1 MKSLLFTI
9 CSLIALQAQADHL
22 RPHLLFSAKL
32 DGAQQ
37 VPAVTTNAKGVA
49 SFVLNSTRDTMFVNA
64 SFVGLSGGVTAVHL
78 HNGATGVSGGV
89 ALDLMPMLSG
99 NKLNGIITGTN
110 LSNNLANLIKSDI
123 YLNVHTAANAGG
135 EIRGQVKL
143 ETDWHFWASL
153 NGANQVPAVTTT
165 AYGLGSFNLSMDKGV
180 LRYHIVCQGLSGA
193 ITSAHLH
200 YGAAGA
206 TGGVAETLT
215 FTGNVLTG
223 TLTPSLATIDS
234 LFSGQLYV
242 NVHTAANANGEIRAQ
257 LVTKKGLVF
266 DANLNGANQVP
277 AVTTT
282 ASGVGSFYINPRLDT
297 MWYDIVADGL
307 SGAITSA
314 HFHDGAAG
322 ATGGVAFTI
331 PAANITGNRL
341 QGFITGASF
350 NVAYVSRLLSVDAYV
365 NIHTTANANGEIR
378 GQVLRLAREGYT
390 INMTSAQNV
399 PTTSNSAYGS
409 GIVSI
414 SREQDHN
421 YYMWV
426 VGGLTAEPTAAHF
439 HLGLMGAS
447 GTVIHNSTPIMTTGT
462 NFGSAFGYWKSS
474 DASPFT
480 TANSLQFRNDSVYVN
495 IHTTANV
502 NGEVRG
508 QVLRGA
514 MMYTVVGVRQIVE
527 QVAFNLM
534 PNPTQDFITITAD
547 QLDLSQTTATIM
559 DINGRVISRARMNS
573 NQIDFSQFA
582 AGTYFLQLNDGQKQA
597 SQKVIKY

>member
-1 MKSLLFTI
+1 M
-9 CSLIALQAQADHL
+9 ALQAQADHL

-78 HNGATGVSGGV
+78 HNGAAGVSGGV

-110 LSNNLANLIKSDI
+110 LSSNLANLIKSDI

-143 ETDWHFWASL
+143 ETDWHFSASL
-153 NGANQVPAVTTT
+153 NGANQVPAVTTS
-165 AYGLGSFNLSMDKGV
+165 AYGLGSFNLSLDKGM
-180 LRYHIVCQGLSGA
+180 LRYHVVCQGLSGA
-193 ITSAHLH
+193 ITGAHLH
-200 YGAAGA
+200 YGVAGT
-206 TGGVAETLT
+206 TGSVAEALT
-215 FTGNVLTG
+215 VSGNVLMG
-223 TLTPSLATIDS
+223 TLTPTLATIDS
-234 LFSGQLYV
+234 LFAGKLYV

-257 LVTKKGLVF
+257 LMLKKGLVF

-277 AVTTT
+277 AVTTSAT
-282 ASGVGSFYINPRLDT
+282 GVGSFYINARLDT

-307 SGAITSA
+307 SGAIASA

-331 PAANITGNRL
+331 PAANITGNHL
-341 QGFITGASF
+341 QGFITGAGF
-350 NVAYVSRLLSVDAYV
+350 DAAYTARLLKSEAYV
-365 NIHTTANANGEIR
+365 NIHTMTNMNGEIR
-378 GQVLRLAREGYT
+378 GQVVRLAREGYT

-399 PTTSNSAYGS
+399 PATSNNAYGS

-421 YYMWV
+421 HYMWV
-426 VGGLTAEPTAAHF
+426 AGGLSGTPDGAHF
-439 HLGLMGAS
+439 HLGLMGAT
-447 GTVIHNSTPIMTTGT
+447 GGVVHNMTTVMTTGAT
-462 NFGSAFGYWKSS
+462 YGSAFGYWKGS
-474 DASPFT
+474 DSPAFNTAS
-480 TANSLQFRNDSVYVN
+480 SLQFRNDSIYLNV
-495 IHTTANV
+495 HTAANP

-514 MMYTVVGVRQIVE
+514 MMYAVVGVRQIVE

-534 PNPTQDFITITAD
+534 PNPTQDFVTIAAA

-559 DINGRVISRARMNS
+559 DINGRIISRARMNS
-573 NQIDFSQFA
+573 NQIDFSQYP

-597 SQKVIKY
+597 SQKVVKY

>member
-1 MKSLLFTI
+1 MKSLLFTL
-9 CSLIALQAQADHL
+9 CSLMALQAQADHV
-22 RPHLLFSAKL
+22 RPHLLFSARL

-37 VPAVTTNAKGVA
+37 VPAVTTDAKGLA

-78 HNGATGVSGGV
+78 HNGAAGMTGGV

-99 NKLNGIITGTN
+99 NKLNGFITGTN

-123 YLNVHTAANAGG
+123 YLNVHTAANANG

-143 ETDWHFWASL
+143 ETDWHFSASL
-153 NGANQVPAVTTT
+153 NGANQVPAVATS
-165 AYGLGSFNLSMDKGV
+165 AYGLGSFNLSMDRGM

-193 ITSAHLH
+193 ITMAHLH

-215 FTGNVLTG
+215 ASGNVLMG
-223 TLTPSLATIDS
+223 TLTPTLATIDS
-234 LFSGQLYV
+234 LLAGRLYV
-242 NVHTAANANGEIRAQ
+242 NVHTAANPNGEIRAQ
-257 LVTKKGLVF
+257 LMLKQGLVF

-277 AVTTT
+277 AVTTA
-282 ASGVGSFYINPRLDT
+282 ASGVGSFYTNATLDT

-341 QGFITGASF
+341 QGFITGAAF
-350 NVAYVSRLLSVDAYV
+350 NAAYTARLLRAEAYV
-365 NIHTTANANGEIR
+365 NIHTAANANGEIR

-390 INMTSAQNV
+390 IHMTSAQNV
-399 PTTSNSAYGS
+399 PATTNDAYGS

-421 YYMWV
+421 HYMWV
-426 VGGLTAEPTAAHF
+426 AGGLSGTPNGAHF
-439 HLGLMGAS
+439 HLGLMGAT
-447 GTVIHNSTPIMTTGT
+447 GGVLFDMTTVMTTGADY
-462 NFGSAFGYWKSS
+462 GSAFGYWRSS
-474 DASPFT
+474 DNPAFN
-480 TANSLQFRNDSVYVN
+480 TARSLQFRNDSVYVN
-495 IHTTANV
+495 VHTAASP

-527 QVAFNLM
+527 QVAFNMM
-534 PNPTQDFITITAD
+534 PNPTQDFVTIAAD

-559 DINGRVISRARMNS
+559 DMNGRIVSRARMSS
-573 NQIDFSQFA
+573 NQIDFSQYP
-582 AGTYFLQLNDGQKQA
+582 AGTYFLQLNDGQRQA
-597 SQKVIKY
+597 SQKVVKY

>member
-1 MKSLLFTI
+1 MKSLLFTL
-9 CSLIALQAQADHL
+9 CSLMALQAQADHV
-22 RPHLLFSAKL
+22 RPHLLFSARL

-37 VPAVTTNAKGVA
+37 VPAVTTDAKGLA

-78 HNGATGVSGGV
+78 HNGAAGMTGGV

-99 NKLNGIITGTN
+99 NKLNGFITGTN

-123 YLNVHTAANAGG
+123 YLNVHTAANANG

-143 ETDWHFWASL
+143 ETDWHFSASL
-153 NGANQVPAVTTT
+153 NGANQVPAVTTS
-165 AYGLGSFNLSMDKGV
+165 AYGLGAFNLSMDKGV

-193 ITSAHLH
+193 ITMAHLH
-200 YGAAGA
+200 YGMAGA
-206 TGGVAETLT
+206 NGSVAETLT
-215 FTGNVLTG
+215 ASGNVLMG
-223 TLTPSLATIDS
+223 TLTPTLATIDS
-234 LFSGQLYV
+234 LLAGRLYV
-242 NVHTAANANGEIRAQ
+242 NVHTAANPNGEIRAQ
-257 LVTKKGLVF
+257 LLTKKGLLF

-277 AVTTT
+277 AVTTA
-282 ASGVGSFYINPRLDT
+282 ASGVGSFYTNATLDT

-341 QGFITGASF
+341 QGFITGAAF
-350 NVAYVSRLLSVDAYV
+350 NAAYTARLLSAEAYV
-365 NIHTTANANGEIR
+365 NIHTAANANGEIR

-390 INMTSAQNV
+390 IHMTSAQNV
-399 PTTSNSAYGS
+399 PATTNDAYGS

-421 YYMWV
+421 HYMWV
-426 VGGLTAEPTAAHF
+426 AGGLSGTPNGAHF
-439 HLGLMGAS
+439 HLGLMGAN
-447 GTVIHNSTPIMTTGT
+447 GGVLFDMTTVMTTGADY
-462 NFGSAFGYWKSS
+462 GSAFGYWKST
-474 DASPFT
+474 DNPAFN
-480 TANSLQFRNDSVYVN
+480 TARSLQFRSDSVYVN
-495 IHTTANV
+495 IHTAANP

-527 QVAFNLM
+527 QVAFNMM
-534 PNPTQDFITITAD
+534 PNPTQDFVTIAAD

-559 DINGRVISRARMNS
+559 DMNGRIVSRARMSS
-573 NQIDFSQFA
+573 NQIDFSQYP
-582 AGTYFLQLNDGQKQA
+582 AGTYFLQLNDGQRQA
-597 SQKVIKY
+597 SQKVVKY